1 MGTLLGKIGD
11 ESRKSY
17 WLNEEQ
23 SQTQAIER
31 LRQRP
36 RILHLVTS
44 FEAGGTERQFVEL
57 LKRLDRERYDVRLAA
72 IRKEGAFYE
81 EIAAAYSEVP
91 EFRLTSFYNRNALKQ
106 LLRLRHFIKQESIE
120 ILHTHG
126 FYDSLFGVIAGR
138 LSDIPVIASQRH
150 LQLSERR
157 VHEWGTKIIHR
168 LAHRLVVN
176 SNAIRDFI
184 IQRGAPAEKIVV
196 IRNGLIEP
204 FIAPTTIDETFSLR
218 DFNKGLNKK
227 EQLQSRH
234 TICSELGLNSD
245 VKMVGMVA
253 RLVEV
258 KGHRYLLQAAAQIA
272 QVDPRVHFVLVGDG
286 PLRSEIGKQI
296 AQLGIANRVHLL
308 GDRQDARHL
317 VSAFDVAVLTSLS
330 EGLPNT
336 VMEAMSQ
343 GVPVIATAVGGT
355 LELIS
360 DNETGFLVPPAN
372 AEVLASQILFLL
384 NNEKTRKTVAER
396 GRQFIQSHFNMNR
409 MIHAVESLY
418 DELMTEK
425 K

>member
-1 MGTLLGKIGD
+1 MGTLLGKVGD
-11 ESRKSY
+11 ERRKSY
-17 WLNEEQ
+17 WLNEQQ

-57 LKRLDRERYDVRLAA
+57 LKRLDRERFDVRLAA

-81 EIAAAYSEVP
+81 EIADAYPDVP
-91 EFRLTSFYNRNALKQ
+91 EFRLTSFYNHNALKQ
-106 LLRLRHFIKQESIE
+106 LLRLQQLIKQESIE

-126 FYDSLFGVIAGR
+126 FYDSLFGVVAGR
-138 LSDIPVIASQRH
+138 LSGIPVIASQRH
-150 LQLSERR
+150 LQLSDRR
-157 VHEWGTKIIHR
+157 AHEWGTKVIHR
-168 LAHRLVVN
+168 LAHRIVVN
-176 SNAIRDFI
+176 SSAIRDSI
-184 IQRGAPAEKIVV
+184 IRHGARANKIVV
-196 IRNGLIEP
+196 IRNGLIES
-204 FIAPTTIDETFSLR
+204 FTAPRIDETFSLR
-218 DFNKGLNKK
+218 DFNKGLNKQ
-227 EQLQSRH
+227 ERLQSRH

-258 KGHRYLLQAAAQIA
+258 KGHRYLLQAASQLA

-286 PLRSEIGKQI
+286 PLRSEIVNRI
-296 AQLGIANRVHLL
+296 AQFGIANRVHLL
-308 GDRQDARHL
+308 GERQDAKSL

-355 LELIS
+355 LELIN

-372 AEVLASQILFLL
+372 ADALATQILFLL
-384 NNEKTRKTVAER
+384 NNEKTCKAVAER
-396 GRQFIQSHFNMNR
+396 GRQFIRSQFSMSR
-409 MIHAVESLY
+409 MVHSVEGLY
-418 DELMTEK
+418 DELLKEQR
-425 K
+425 